1 MLTIHTPIGLTVDP
15 TILTINDQF
24 TKRLIG
30 NYQIIGNGLEPE
42 DMLHFVSEPPEVYL
56 AEGGM
61 TALVD
66 QKTIYENQNLKLDV
80 INNVLNRILV
90 ADTYPMSYQDTVFVE
105 NILKKIGVTDVQA
118 FMKQVQNLSEETKNV
133 SYLTDLYWSEREA
146 VSGLL
151 EYRQQQAKEAKAASD
166 DIEAQ
171 TQENVLWLHQ
181 QIMNRLQTGALYQE
195 LRNYLYTSSDHR
207 QIISRSEMQI
217 AEQTVTAQNILLNK
231 LRNYTMMEEQPLVYH
246 YMNAY
251 EMGDTENLYENSRQT
266 MNQMLQAVLLNAIHQ
281 MYALRIEELV
291 KQDHVWYQLAGAV
304 YQAAENTFRRF
315 ETYHNQSFLSGK
327 DADIYSKNVQQYQK
341 NEIHALEQLLENN
354 TYQLTQQLQESA
366 PPMEALD
373 YLQTEEAEAWQEE
386 GTLESLPEQLI
397 QNIQNT
403 ELHGQQIQSLT
414 MQENLLKNQLE
425 KINQNNIH
433 NQQLLQQLQIQ
444 KSEEK
449 EPLRVNKEKAR
460 EDALRMLS
468 EPDAVML
475 DYLESQTNVE
485 QQELIERAQLTKVF
499 GEETI
504 RIFETLEKYQK
515 SPQYAGLPGLPGQSE
530 AQLMQDI
537 KMHEQQ
543 VRSELIHKT
552 QELTRETIHEEE
564 TDQLLREYLPEN
576 IRQTTQ
582 EMQRRIE
589 RAEIV
594 YKQEENTLEE
604 EMLEELRGLQRTHT
618 VQQEQVT
625 EQVMEKN
632 VSHEIINSRINEMQT
647 RQNEELVRMI
657 TDKMQHQLGNISEQV
672 YGKLEKR
679 MDTERRRRGL

>member
-24 TKRLIG
+24 TERLVG
-30 NYQIIGNGLEPE
+30 NYQVIGNGLEPE

-80 INNVLNRILV
+80 INNVLNRVLV
-90 ADTYPMSYQDTVFVE
+90 SDTYQMTYQDRVFIE

-133 SYLTDLYWSEREA
+133 NYLTDLYWSEKEA

-151 EYRQQQAKEAKAASD
+151 EYRQMQART
-166 DIEAQ
+166 AQ
-171 TQENVLWLHQ
+171 KTQEEADEQGQENILWLHQ

-195 LRNYLYTSSDHR
+195 LRNYMYTSSDHH

-231 LRNYTMMEEQPLVYH
+231 LRNYTMMEEQPLIYH
-246 YMNAY
+246 YINAY
-251 EMGDTENLYENSRQT
+251 EMGDTLNSYESSRQT

-281 MYALRIEELV
+281 IYALRVDELV
-291 KQDHVWYQLAGAV
+291 RQDHVWYQLAGAV
-304 YQAAENTFRRF
+304 YQAAENTFHRF
-315 ETYHNQSFLSGK
+315 ETYHNQSFLTGR
-327 DADIYSKNVQQYQK
+327 DADIYSRNVQQYQK
-341 NEIHALEQLLENN
+341 NEIHALEQLLTEH
-354 TYQLTQQLQESA
+354 TEQITQNIQESVMPQA
-366 PPMEALD
+366 ALT
-373 YLQTEEAEAWQEE
+373 YLQAEEAEAWQEE
-386 GTLESLPEQLI
+386 GTLESLPEQI
-397 QNIQNT
+397 TQNIQNT

-414 MQENLLKNQLE
+414 LQENLLKNQLE
-425 KINQNNIH
+425 RINQNNIH

-449 EPLRVNKEKAR
+449 EPLRVNRAKAR

-468 EPDAVML
+468 EPEAVML
-475 DYLESQTNVE
+475 DYLEKETRAE
-485 QQELIERAQLTKVF
+485 QQEIIERECLTKVF
-499 GEETI
+499 GEDTI
-504 RIFETLEKYQK
+504 RIFETLEKYQR
-515 SPQYAGLPGLPGQSE
+515 SPQYLGILGQSGQGE
-530 AQLMQDI
+530 ARLIQDI
-537 KMHEQQ
+537 RLHEQQ
-543 VRSELIHKT
+543 TQSELIHKT
-552 QELTRETIHEEE
+552 EELTRETIHEEE
-564 TDQLLREYLPEN
+564 TNQLLREYLPETV
-576 IRQTTQ
+576 RQTQQ

-604 EMLEELRGLQRTHT
+604 EMLEEIRGLHHT
-618 VQQEQVT
+618 TRVQKEQT
-625 EQVMEKN
+625 SEQIIEKN
-632 VSHEIINSRINEMQT
+632 VSHEIINSRINEIQT
-647 RQNEELVRMI
+647 QQNEELVRMI
-657 TDKMQHQLGNISEQV
+657 TDKMQRQLGNLSEQV